1 MSDKPS
7 SPPSARPDA
16 TQPGKEPDKGPDKGS
31 GASPGRVSA
40 VSPASAAAT
49 AARPAGPDAGK
60 PAERPLARFSER
72 AAERA
77 ADKPSGSPADKISDK
92 AASRPDERSPG
103 RPADHPADRP
113 ADRSG
118 DRPPRPSYGF
128 AGRPATGTG
137 SETGKAPGVEA
148 GKGAGGDAA
157 KAAAAPSSS
166 PPSPG
171 VATPAG
177 TARPASAPATPSGA
191 ARPADATTAKP
202 AGATPPSGAQSSA
215 TQPSGTPPSGGPAA
229 SQAAGP
235 PPLHATVTP
244 GRPSSGMA
252 TPPGVS
258 VTPAPRPALPPDP
271 YRAAAFAPE
280 EPIPAVG
287 APRPVPPPP
296 PSAIPRDAA
305 AATAAALEGPQLDAA
320 LEPPVPQAGIPDMR
334 GLDPADVDYT
344 PPLIECMSFLFRLH
358 GKPVSTRFL
367 IAGLPMTD
375 GPVHPSACIRAARTA
390 GMASSVVYRPTL
402 DRISSLT
409 LPCILLLRQEKA
421 CVLLS
426 LQGDKAEVL
435 FPETGMEPRMVPV
448 DELTKEYTGYAMF
461 ARLEGKLDRR
471 ASEIKLLKAKRWFWD
486 TLLHFLPI
494 YKHVLFASVV
504 VNLLTIVSPLFFMNV
519 YDRVVPNSA
528 TETLWVL
535 AIGIGIAYVFDFLL
549 RNLRSYFVDVAGR
562 NADIVLASRLM
573 NQLMSLRL
581 DAKPDSTGSLANNLR
596 EFESLR
602 EFFGS
607 TTLLALV
614 DLPFLVLFVLIVC
627 FIGGP
632 IGVVPMLAV
641 PIVVGIGM
649 LLQLPFQRLAEAGYK
664 EGMQKNALLVEIING
679 LETVKSSLAEGRMQ
693 HAWEKVV
700 GMSASSNAHTKGL
713 ANISVTMSILFTQ
726 LVSVTVIIWGVYRI
740 SDGLLTMGGLI
751 ACNMLASRAMAPLS
765 QVAAMLARLQQ
776 SRMALKSLDMLM
788 NLPTERPE
796 DRPYVDFGPL
806 EHSIVFESVSF
817 AYPGS
822 ERLALENVNMTI
834 RPGERVGVIGRMG
847 SGKSTMGRLAIG
859 LYQPRDGAV
868 RFGGVDIRQMDMAD
882 LRSRVGYLAQDNYL
896 FYGSVR
902 DNIAIGVPN
911 ADDRMILRAATIA
924 GVVDFVRGHPAGF
937 GMPVGERGMALSG
950 GQRQAVALAR
960 SLLHDPDV
968 LILDEPS
975 SNMDNSSEMALK
987 RRLAEILGKKTLILV
1002 THRVSMLDLVDRLV
1016 VLDHGKVVADG
1027 PKQAVLAALRGDQVR
1042 AAGAARFTGAP
1053 AAAPRQG

>member
-1 MSDKPS
+1 MTDKPS
-7 SPPSARPDA
+7 SPPSSRPDA
-16 TQPGKEPDKGPDKGS
+16 TQPGKEPDTVPDNAPDK
-31 GASPGRVSA
+31 
-40 VSPASAAAT
+40 T
-49 AARPAGPDAGK
+49 AGK
-60 PAERPLARFSER
+60 PAAPAPERTAARVPEPAPDR
-72 AAERA
+72 LG
-77 ADKPSGSPADKISDK
+77 DKPG
-92 AASRPDERSPG
+92 
-103 RPADHPADRP
+103 DRP
-113 ADRSG
+113 GDRAG

-128 AGRPATGTG
+128 SGRPGTG
-137 SETGKAPGVEA
+137 GEPGKAVAGEGVKPVTVTPPTVTAKPSVAAPASRPTAPTAPVSRPAEIGARPA
-148 GKGAGGDAA
+148 GSGDKPADAA
-157 KAAAAPSSS
+157 
-166 PPSPG
+166 
-171 VATPAG
+171 
-177 TARPASAPATPSGA
+177 ARPASGAPAH
-191 ARPADATTAKP
+191 
-202 AGATPPSGAQSSA
+202 
-215 TQPSGTPPSGGPAA
+215 
-229 SQAAGP
+229 

-244 GRPSSGMA
+244 GRPATGPTTGPA
-252 TPPGVS
+252 TPAASATPGASAS
-258 VTPAPRPALPPDP
+258 VPRPAPRPAMTPDP
-271 YRAAAFAPE
+271 DRAAAFAPE

-296 PSAIPRDAA
+296 PSAIPREAA

-320 LEPPVPQAGIPDMR
+320 LEPPVPQGGIPDMR

-344 PPLIECMSFLFRLH
+344 PPLIECMAFLFRLH

-367 IAGLPMTD
+367 VAGLPMSD
-375 GPVHPSACIRAARTA
+375 GPVQPSACIRAARTA

-435 FPETGMEPRMVPV
+435 FPETGMEPRSVPV

-649 LLQLPFQRLAEAGYK
+649 LLQLPFQRVAEAGYK

-700 GMSASSNAHTKGL
+700 GMSASSNAQSKGL

-806 EHSIVFESVSF
+806 EHSLVFESVSF

-822 ERLALENVNMTI
+822 ERLALENVNTTI
-834 RPGERVGVIGRMG
+834 RPGERVGIIGRMG
-847 SGKSTMGRLAIG
+847 SGKSTLGRLAIG

-987 RRLAEILGKKTLILV
+987 RRLAEILDKKTLILV

-1016 VLDHGKVVADG
+1016 VLDHGRVVADG

-1053 AAAPRQG
+1053 APRPAQQG

>member
-1 MSDKPS
+1 M
-7 SPPSARPDA
+7 
-16 TQPGKEPDKGPDKGS
+16 T
-31 GASPGRVSA
+31 
-40 VSPASAAAT
+40 
-49 AARPAGPDAGK
+49 
-60 PAERPLARFSER
+60 
-72 AAERA
+72 
-77 ADKPSGSPADKISDK
+77 
-92 AASRPDERSPG
+92 
-103 RPADHPADRP
+103 
-113 ADRSG
+113 
-118 DRPPRPSYGF
+118 
-128 AGRPATGTG
+128 
-137 SETGKAPGVEA
+137 
-148 GKGAGGDAA
+148 
-157 KAAAAPSSS
+157 
-166 PPSPG
+166 
-171 VATPAG
+171 
-177 TARPASAPATPSGA
+177 
-191 ARPADATTAKP
+191 
-202 AGATPPSGAQSSA
+202 
-215 TQPSGTPPSGGPAA
+215 
-229 SQAAGP
+229 
-235 PPLHATVTP
+235 
-244 GRPSSGMA
+244 
-252 TPPGVS
+252 
-258 VTPAPRPALPPDP
+258 PDP
-271 YRAAAFAPE
+271 DRAAAFARE

-296 PSAIPRDAA
+296 PSAIPRAA
-305 AATAAALEGPQLDAA
+305 AAAAAAALEGPQLDAA
-320 LEPPVPQAGIPDMR
+320 LEPPVPQGGIPDMR

-344 PPLIECMSFLFRLH
+344 PPLIECMAFLFRLH

-367 IAGLPMTD
+367 VAGLPMSD

-402 DRISSLT
+402 DRISALT

-421 CVLLS
+421 CVLLG
-426 LQGDKAEVL
+426 LNGDKAEVL
-435 FPETGMEPRMVPV
+435 FPETGMEPRSVPV

-471 ASEIKLLKAKRWFWD
+471 VSEIKLLKAKRWFWD

-649 LLQLPFQRLAEAGYK
+649 LLQLPFQRVAEAGYK

-700 GMSASSNAHTKGL
+700 GMSAVSNAHTKGL

-806 EHSIVFESVSF
+806 EHSMVFESVSF

-822 ERLALENVNMTI
+822 ERLALENVNATI
-834 RPGERVGVIGRMG
+834 RPGERVGIIGRMG
-847 SGKSTMGRLAIG
+847 SGKSTLGRLAIG

-987 RRLAEILGKKTLILV
+987 RRLAEILDKKTLILV
-1002 THRVSMLDLVDRLV
+1002 THRVSMLDLVDRLI
-1016 VLDHGKVVADG
+1016 VLDHGRVVADG

-1042 AAGAARFTGAP
+1042 AAGPARFSGAP
-1053 AAAPRQG
+1053 AQAPRPPQSPQPPRPPRPPQQG